1 MLKLSPKFQ
10 EESMPKFQPD
20 SQPEMTANAAE
31 MFKQINIAS
40 ESLIACITVPMLL
53 GLVGGKA
60 IADGLQSLG
69 QASEEIFRGDRLP
82 VLHFPVAADANP
94 EQ

>member
-1 MLKLSPKFQ
+1 
-10 EESMPKFQPD
+10 MPKFQPD

>member
-1 MLKLSPKFQ
+1 
-10 EESMPKFQPD
+10 MPKFQPD

-31 MFKQINIAS
+31 MFKQLNIAS

>member
-1 MLKLSPKFQ
+1 
-10 EESMPKFQPD
+10 
-20 SQPEMTANAAE
+20 

>member
-1 MLKLSPKFQ
+1 
-10 EESMPKFQPD
+10 
-20 SQPEMTANAAE
+20 MTANAAE